1 MRRILA
7 AVLPV
12 SLIAFA
18 FACDD
23 SDVGGRSGLDLDAG
37 DVDAFVPPI
46 PQVDA
51 APDAPAITVTVQVL
65 AAAGKVGVPVV
76 FEYADGKLETI
87 KTDANGLAVSAGS
100 TTPTKATALL
110 KTIGE
115 GTQLVPVTWLAV
127 AGGDVLQVRGFDADS
142 APVGRYTLTSPDT
155 NASIRPEVTDYCGGR
170 FLVDGAGTL
179 DVFGACVQDD
189 GKATLL
195 AVRDSDGSIDGF
207 SFLKDLA
214 LPAQAGTPQT
224 LGAIVA
230 ADTFTV
236 KLLAIPAD
244 SFPQA
249 SLAEVYKHRTF
260 NPRSGELD
268 ATGNATFAFP
278 AGFATSHQAG
288 GMVTDFQTRSVRALV
303 TSAPPDA
310 TKTITLDM
318 TKLPAAVGRIV
329 IGGTARSPTFT
340 WTGDTAATAGG
351 VVQILFPSK
360 ELDTQ
365 TWTFVVP
372 PGATTVT
379 LPALPAS
386 TDTDAFGVRADAT
399 LDDYLAD
406 LDTLAFVKTP
416 AAVTPAVLRAKA
428 GAFGDVSQASA
439 SDLIMNA
446 PLPVDGEYA
455 ITGVTRAL
463 VH

>member
-23 SDVGGRSGLDLDAG
+23 TDVGGRSGLDLDAG

-87 KTDANGLAVSAGS
+87 KTDANGLAVSAGT

-110 KTIGE
+110 KTQGE

-127 AGGDVLQVRGFDADS
+127 AGGDVLQVHGFDADS
-142 APVGRYTLTSPDT
+142 AAVGRYTLTSPDT
-155 NASIRPEVTDYCGGR
+155 NASIRTEVTDYCGGAY
-170 FLVDGAGTL
+170 LENGVGAV
-179 DVFGACVQDD
+179 DVFGVCAQDD

-195 AVRDSDGSIDGF
+195 AVRDNGAEIDGF

-236 KLLAIPAD
+236 KLLNIPTE
-244 SFPQA
+244 SFQEA

-260 NPRSGELD
+260 NPRSLQPDE
-268 ATGNATFAFP
+268 TGTATFAFP

-288 GMVTDFQTRSVRALV
+288 GQVTDFQTRSVRARV

-318 TKLPAAVGRIV
+318 AKLPASVGQIV
-329 IGGTARSPTFT
+329 IGGTAQSPTFT
-340 WTGDTAATAGG
+340 WTGDTAAMAGG
-351 VVQILFPSK
+351 VVRILFPSK
-360 ELDTQ
+360 GLGTQ

-372 PGATTVT
+372 PGATSVT

-386 TDTDAFGVRADAT
+386 TDTDGFGVRADAT
-399 LDDYLAD
+399 LDDYNAD
-406 LDTLAFVKTP
+406 LDNLAFVKAP

-428 GAFGDVSQASA
+428 AAFGDVTQ
-439 SDLIMNA
+439 SDATELLRNG

-455 ITGVTRAL
+455 VTGVTRQF